1 MAVSPSSSSQ
11 SPSHEEERREDSLPN
26 LLLVAS
32 SLPARNHHHPL
43 TRRSSPI
50 AIVRPRNDAADP
62 DTSDDEDTSD
72 DAADPDT
79 SDDEEDY
86 KHTNDNT
93 GTGTARSFVADVE
106 GDAVRIGLASRRH
119 NHPASHHMAHS
130 LPTRL
135 LCAPRLGSVT
145 QDYAR
150 YRQIPSTALPPA
162 MTLHEA
168 SASGLSGVLL
178 PSSHN
183 NNDTNHSVLRTTTSY
198 GSLRESNQRG
208 TFLDGPSSYRDS
220 RTGDIRSLQRVR
232 FQPPAAADDASEG
245 LSIRD
250 RIQQAR
256 DRQHPPES
264 ASSTTSAPP
273 KPTSSLAAMFDDDD
287 AAPRGNVA
295 SSLPTS
301 HFLSHDTHSL
311 TTFYNT
317 DGASARPSG
326 ALSTSLTGLEIL
338 QRGGLARG
346 SLATIQDEEEV
357 LPRTLLLGHN
367 ALLSRSLSDPRGA
380 VQTNPSLLST
390 ARMPPLQLGENGHL
404 AAAPPTSFLAAALQ
418 QQQQQQPPPF
428 SQAATNLFSSEVADL
443 RLADPDTEGAFEMDM
458 E

>member
-1 MAVSPSSSSQ
+1 MSPSLSSQ
-11 SPSHEEERREDSLPN
+11 PPSHEEERREDSLPS
-26 LLLVAS
+26 LVAS

-62 DTSDDEDTSD
+62 DTSE
-72 DAADPDT
+72 
-79 SDDEEDY
+79 DEEDY
-86 KHTNDNT
+86 KHTNDT

-106 GDAVRIGLASRRH
+106 GDAVRLGLASRRH
-119 NHPASHHMAHS
+119 NHVAHS

-162 MTLHEA
+162 MTLREA

-183 NNDTNHSVLRTTTSY
+183 NDTNHSAMRPTTSY

-232 FQPPAAADDASEG
+232 FQPPAAADNDGASEG

-256 DRQHPPES
+256 DRQHPSEF

-301 HFLSHDTHSL
+301 HFLPPHTHSL

-317 DGASARPSG
+317 DRASARPSG

-338 QRGGLARG
+338 QRGGLAHG
-346 SLATIQDEEEV
+346 SLATIQDEEEL

-380 VQTNPSLLST
+380 VHTNPSLLST
-390 ARMPPLQLGENGHL
+390 ARVPPLQLGGNGHPV
-404 AAAPPTSFLAAALQ
+404 AAPTSFLAAALQ
-418 QQQQQQPPPF
+418 QQQQQPPPF
-428 SQAATNLFSSEVADL
+428 SQAATTLLSSEVADL